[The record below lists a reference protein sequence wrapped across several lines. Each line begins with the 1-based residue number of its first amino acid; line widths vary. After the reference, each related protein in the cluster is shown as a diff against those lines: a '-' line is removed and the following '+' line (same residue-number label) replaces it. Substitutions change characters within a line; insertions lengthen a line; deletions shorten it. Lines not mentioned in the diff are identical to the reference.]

1 MSRQGCKSTR
11 GQLQCPQIPTP
22 PHPTTHARAGSQ
34 LGPRARRLGLPHGG
48 CSEAAEGQIQTE
60 ERVWCEVISAPY
72 CVYSGEHQGQVSVLT
87 WCTHGRGQGR
97 WWLFPGLNL
106 MEYSCPWTVSTSP
119 FCLSLSHT
127 QTRTHSPM
135 FARAWW
141 KRLSADGCLLG
152 PRVLEGGLWGTPMRP
167 FVYLRYKQCLWQRW
181 WYKEAN
187 TEFMLCWLYP
197 FFFHSLTFLCKLICI
212 FSFLFLLIWTFLIA
226 SGTLIKCQMIE
237 SLRHFLCLPFRN
249 LSQHGSR
256 WWQTVLASLQGGW
269 RPLSNQLCLLNQIK
283 KHNHV
288 YWDFQIK
295 SDKAFLFPELKPYYA
310 IAGQHQLLSIISP
323 FKRELN
329 CFHS

>member
-1 MSRQGCKSTR
+1 MDEQAG
-11 GQLQCPQIPTP
+11 LQEHQRTASVPPNPHATP
-22 PHPTTHARAGSQ
+22 PNHPRQSRESAGATGKKAGAATRRLQRSSR
-34 LGPRARRLGLPHGG
+34 GSNSNWRARVVWSNQCTVLCLFRRAPRTGLGAHLVHTR
-48 CSEAAEGQIQTE
+48 EG
-60 ERVWCEVISAPY
+60 
-72 CVYSGEHQGQVSVLT
+72 
-87 WCTHGRGQGR
+87 
-97 WWLFPGLNL
+97 PGKVVAI
-106 MEYSCPWTVSTSP
+106 PWTQLDGVLVPLNCLYLP
-119 FCLSLSHT
+119 FLPLSLTHT

-152 PRVLEGGLWGTPMRP
+152 PRVLEGGLWGTPMRQ

-197 FFFHSLTFLCKLICI
+197 FFHSFTFLCKPICI
-212 FSFLFLLIWTFLIA
+212 FSFLFLLTLTFLIA

-295 SDKAFLFPELKPYYA
+295 SDKAFLFPEL
-310 IAGQHQLLSIISP
+310 
-323 FKRELN
+323 
-329 CFHS
+329 